1 MKTKLIVRE
10 LGRREY
16 LPVWREMQSFTT
28 ARVPNTV
35 DELWFVEHPPVFTL
49 GVGGKE
55 HHLLDPHNV
64 PVIRSNRGG
73 QVTYHGPGQ
82 IVTYTL
88 FDIRRKGMGIRNLVS
103 LLENVVIELLKQLN
117 IEAHT
122 QKGAP
127 GVYVNDSKIA
137 ALGLRISHGFSYHG
151 FALNV
156 GMDLTPFE
164 WINPCGYQGL
174 KVTQLRDLGVTE
186 SIVNLKK
193 HLRSIITSKGDF
205 ILQDAL

>member
-1 MKTKLIVRE
+1 MTDKLIVRE

-16 LPVWREMQSFTT
+16 MPIWREMQAFTST
-28 ARVPNTV
+28 RLADTI

-55 HHLLDPHNV
+55 QHVLDPHNI

-82 IVTYTL
+82 IIAYTL
-88 FDIRRKGMGIRNLVS
+88 FNMHRKKIGIRALVS
-103 LLENVVIELLKQLN
+103 FLENAIIELLARFK
-117 IEAHT
+117 IEAYSR
-122 QKGAP
+122 KDAP

-137 ALGLRISHGFSYHG
+137 ALGLRISRGYSYHG
-151 FALNV
+151 LSLNV
-156 GMDLTPFE
+156 GMDLTPYE

-174 KVTQLRDLGVTE
+174 RITQLRDLGIEET
-186 SIVNLKK
+186 IVNLKK
-193 HLRSIITSKGDF
+193 HLKNIILSKGGYVLHNV
-205 ILQDAL
+205 I